1 LNQLLF
7 FKIKDEGSDDEEGND
22 SAEESKSVIEEVWR
36 PRVLSKYEKKKQKRM
51 EADKK
56 RMKKS
61 NKAKTVAEDVSVVED
76 RKTKAAAVSLSRIL
90 TDKDFAKI
98 EAAQV
103 KKQLLYSKS
112 QAKRRADDD
121 ITDTNKRYFK
131 ILLIWYFV
139 YSYYYN

>member
-1 LNQLLF
+1 M
-7 FKIKDEGSDDEEGND
+7 
-22 SAEESKSVIEEVWR
+22 
-36 PRVLSKYEKKKQKRM
+36 LSKYEKKKQKRM